1 MKILGGMFGGRNIK
15 TSSKLGYRP
24 TLSRVRKSI
33 FDSLQPFHYPD
44 VLDLFAGSGI
54 FGFECASRGARSI
67 TFVDS
72 NVKTLRYLKIN
83 SEILSGPEY
92 RFYKADAYL
101 FLGKTF
107 KYDLIFA
114 DPPYSKF
121 DLLLLAKKSL
131 EHLNKNGKFILECE
145 KSQEAILGAAKK
157 NFGDTSVLFWTKS

>member
-1 MKILGGMFGGRNIK
+1 M
-15 TSSKLGYRP
+15 
-24 TLSRVRKSI
+24 RK
-33 FDSLQPFHYPD
+33 Q
-44 VLDLFAGSGI
+44 
-54 FGFECASRGARSI
+54 GARSI

-114 DPPYSKF
+114 DPPYSKY

>member
-107 KYDLIFA
+107 KYDLIF
-114 DPPYSKF
+114 
-121 DLLLLAKKSL
+121 
-131 EHLNKNGKFILECE
+131 
-145 KSQEAILGAAKK
+145 
-157 NFGDTSVLFWTKS
+157 

>member
-1 MKILGGMFGGRNIK
+1 MDIKKKYNIIYADPPWHFQNWNNDKAQTNPANHYKTMTMKDIENLPVSDIADKDF
-15 TSSKLGYRP
+15 
-24 TLSRVRKSI
+24 
-33 FDSLQPFHYPD
+33 
-44 VLDLFAGSGI
+44 
-54 FGFECASRGARSI
+54 I

-72 NVKTLRYLKIN
+72 NVKTLRYLKSN

-92 RFYKADAYL
+92 LFHKTDAYL

-114 DPPYSKF
+114 DPPYSKC

>member
-1 MKILGGMFGGRNIK
+1 MKILGGVFGGRIIK

-67 TFVDS
+67 TFVD
-72 NVKTLRYLKIN
+72 NDVKTFRHLKSN

-92 RFYKADAYL
+92 LFHKTDAHL
-101 FLGKTF
+101 FLKKAM

-114 DPPYSKF
+114 DPPYF
-121 DLLLLAKKSL
+121 EYDLMLLAKKSL
-131 EHLNKNGKFILECE
+131 EHLNKHGKFILECN